1 MTLFHTLLVERKRFG
16 PIGWNNYMQYDFS
29 NEDLNVTLDQL
40 WFMLNENEPI
50 EYKVLQYNAAVI
62 N

>member
-1 MTLFHTLLVERKRFG
+1 
-16 PIGWNNYMQYDFS
+16 MQYDFS

-40 WFMLNENEPI
+40 FFMLNENEPI

-62 N
+62 NYGGRITDDKDDRLIRTFVKR